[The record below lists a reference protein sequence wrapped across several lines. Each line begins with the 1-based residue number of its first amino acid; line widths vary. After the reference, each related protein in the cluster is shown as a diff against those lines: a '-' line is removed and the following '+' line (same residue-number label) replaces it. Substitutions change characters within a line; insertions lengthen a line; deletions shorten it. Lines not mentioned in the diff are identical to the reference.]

1 MLMGSGYGWSAE
13 ALSSSLVESL
23 RSVRLVLLDFDGV
36 LTDNRVIVSESG
48 EESVVCSRADGIG
61 IARLRELGIPC
72 CVVSSEENAV
82 VERRCEKLGVRCFRG
97 VKSKVDVAE
106 ALGIELGVSPGEMLF
121 VGNDVND
128 LDVLRFVGLGV
139 AVADAVPEVQQ
150 VAGMVL
156 ECRGG
161 LGAVREI
168 CDRIAAAVTSAD

>member
-1 MLMGSGYGWSAE
+1 MTSSHPKSAGT
-13 ALSSSLVESL
+13 LSPELQDLL

-61 IARLRELGIPC
+61 IARLRSLGIPC

-82 VERRCEKLGVRCFRG
+82 VKRRCEKLGVRCFSG
-97 VKSKVDVAE
+97 VNSKVEVAE
-106 ALGIELGVSPGEMLF
+106 VLGAELGVSSGEMLF

-128 LDVLRFVGLGV
+128 LEVLEFVGLGV
-139 AVADAVPEVQQ
+139 AVADAVPEVQK
-150 VAGMVL
+150 VAGLVL

-161 LGAVREI
+161 FGAVREL
-168 CDRIAAAVTSAD
+168 CDLIASALSRAG

>member
-1 MLMGSGYGWSAE
+1 M
-13 ALSSSLVESL
+13 SSPHDQSLGTISPELQDLL

-61 IARLRELGIPC
+61 IARLRSHGVPC

-97 VKSKVDVAE
+97 VKSKVEVA
-106 ALGIELGVSPGEMLF
+106 ATLGAELGVPPEEMLF

-128 LDVLRFVGLGV
+128 LDLLEFVGLGV
-139 AVADAVPEVQQ
+139 AVADAVPEVLQ
-150 VAGMVL
+150 VAGLVL
-156 ECRGG
+156 ESRGG
-161 LGAVREI
+161 FGAVREI
-168 CDRIAAAVTSAD
+168 CDLVAGAFTDRS

>member
-1 MLMGSGYGWSAE
+1 M
-13 ALSSSLVESL
+13 SSPHDQSLGTISPELQDLL

-61 IARLRELGIPC
+61 IARLRSHGVPC

-97 VKSKVDVAE
+97 VKSKVEVAA
-106 ALGIELGVSPGEMLF
+106 ALGAELGVPPEEMLF

-128 LDVLRFVGLGV
+128 LDLLKFVGLGV
-139 AVADAVPEVQQ
+139 AVADAVPEVLQ
-150 VAGMVL
+150 VAGLVL
-156 ECRGG
+156 ASQGG
-161 LGAVREI
+161 FGAVREI
-168 CDRIAAAVTSAD
+168 CDLVAGAFTDRS

>member
-1 MLMGSGYGWSAE
+1 MSSAHNRQVD
-13 ALSSSLVESL
+13 ALPQSLAESL

-36 LTDNRVIVSESG
+36 LTDNRVIVSELG

-61 IARLRELGIPC
+61 IARLRSLGIPC
-72 CVVSSEENAV
+72 CVVSSEENVV

-106 ALGIELGVSPGEMLF
+106 ALGAELGVSPGEMLF

-150 VAGMVL
+150 VAGIVL
-156 ECRGG
+156 DRRGG
-161 LGAVREI
+161 FGAVREI
-168 CDRIAAAVTSAD
+168 CDRIAAAKTTAH

>member
-1 MLMGSGYGWSAE
+1 MSPE
-13 ALSSSLVESL
+13 HNSSTDAISPSLLESL

-61 IARLRELGIPC
+61 IARLRSLGIPC

-97 VKSKVDVAE
+97 VKSKVGVAE
-106 ALGIELGVSPGEMLF
+106 ALGVELGVSPGEMLF

-156 ECRGG
+156 DRRGG
-161 LGAVREI
+161 FGAVREI
-168 CDRIAAAVTSAD
+168 CDRIAAAKTTAH

>member
-1 MLMGSGYGWSAE
+1 MVSAHNWSGEQLAPG
-13 ALSSSLVESL
+13 LLDLL

-61 IARLRELGIPC
+61 IARLRSLGIPC

-106 ALGIELGVSPGEMLF
+106 ALGAELGVSPGEMLF

-128 LDVLRFVGLGV
+128 LEILNFVGVGV
-139 AVADAVPEVQQ
+139 AVADAVPEVQEV
-150 VAGMVL
+150 VALVL
-156 ECRGG
+156 ERQGG
-161 LGAVREI
+161 SGAVREI
-168 CDRIAAAVTSAD
+168 CDLISISRL

>member
-1 MLMGSGYGWSAE
+1 MSSAHNRQVD
-13 ALSSSLVESL
+13 ALPRSLAESL

-61 IARLRELGIPC
+61 IARLRSLGIPC
-72 CVVSSEENAV
+72 CVVSSEENVV

-106 ALGIELGVSPGEMLF
+106 ALGAELGVSPGEMLF

-150 VAGMVL
+150 VAGVVL

-161 LGAVREI
+161 SGAVREI
-168 CDRIAAAVTSAD
+168 CDRIAAAVTAVD

>member
-1 MLMGSGYGWSAE
+1 M
-13 ALSSSLVESL
+13 

-61 IARLRELGIPC
+61 IARLRSHGVPC

-97 VKSKVDVAE
+97 VKSKVEVA
-106 ALGIELGVSPGEMLF
+106 AVLGAELGVPPEEMLF

-128 LDVLRFVGLGV
+128 LDLLEFVGLGV
-139 AVADAVPEVQQ
+139 AVADAVPEVLQ
-150 VAGMVL
+150 VAGLVL
-156 ECRGG
+156 ESRGG
-161 LGAVREI
+161 FGAVREI
-168 CDRIAAAVTSAD
+168 CDLVAGAFTDRS

>member
-1 MLMGSGYGWSAE
+1 M
-13 ALSSSLVESL
+13 SSSYSQLLGTISRELQAVL

-61 IARLRELGIPC
+61 IARLRSLGIPC

-97 VKSKVDVAE
+97 VKSKVEVAA
-106 ALGIELGVSPGEMLF
+106 ALGAELGVPPGEMLF

-128 LDVLRFVGLGV
+128 LDLLEFVGIGV
-139 AVADAVPEVQQ
+139 AVADAVPEVLQA
-150 VAGMVL
+150 AGLVL
-156 ECRGG
+156 ESRGG
-161 LGAVREI
+161 FGAVREI
-168 CDRIAAAVTSAD
+168 CDLVSVSKL

>member
-1 MLMGSGYGWSAE
+1 MRDEHNLSAD
-13 ALSSSLVESL
+13 ALSPGLVDSL

-61 IARLRELGIPC
+61 IARLRSLGIPC

-97 VKSKVDVAE
+97 VKSKVEVAE
-106 ALGIELGVSPGEMLF
+106 ALGVELGVSPGEMLF

-139 AVADAVPEVQQ
+139 AVADAAPEVQQ
-150 VAGMVL
+150 VVSLLL
-156 ECRGG
+156 ERRGG
-161 LGAVREI
+161 FGAVREI
-168 CDRIAAAVTSAD
+168 CDMVARAQQ

>member
-1 MLMGSGYGWSAE
+1 M
-13 ALSSSLVESL
+13 SSPHDQSLGTISPELQDLL

-61 IARLRELGIPC
+61 IARLRSHGVPC

-97 VKSKVDVAE
+97 VKSKVEVA
-106 ALGIELGVSPGEMLF
+106 AVLGAELGVPPEEMLF

-128 LDVLRFVGLGV
+128 LDLLEFVGLGV
-139 AVADAVPEVQQ
+139 AVADAVPEVLQ
-150 VAGMVL
+150 VAGLVL
-156 ECRGG
+156 ESRGG
-161 LGAVREI
+161 FGAVREI
-168 CDRIAAAVTSAD
+168 CDLVAGAFTDRS

>member
-1 MLMGSGYGWSAE
+1 MSFPHNQ
-13 ALSSSLVESL
+13 SLGTISPKLQDLL

-61 IARLRELGIPC
+61 IARLRSHGIPC

-97 VKSKVDVAE
+97 VKSKVEVA
-106 ALGIELGVSPGEMLF
+106 ATLGAELGVLPEEMLF

-128 LDVLRFVGLGV
+128 LDLLEFVGLGV
-139 AVADAVPEVQQ
+139 AVADAVPEVLQ
-150 VAGMVL
+150 VAGLVL
-156 ECRGG
+156 ESRGG
-161 LGAVREI
+161 FGAVREI
-168 CDRIAAAVTSAD
+168 CDLVSVSKL

>member
-1 MLMGSGYGWSAE
+1 M
-13 ALSSSLVESL
+13 SSPHNQSLGTISPELQDLL

-61 IARLRELGIPC
+61 IARLRSHGVPC

-97 VKSKVDVAE
+97 VKSKVEVA
-106 ALGIELGVSPGEMLF
+106 AVLGAELGVPPEEMLF

-128 LDVLRFVGLGV
+128 LDLLEFVGLGV
-139 AVADAVPEVQQ
+139 AVADAVPEVLQ
-150 VAGMVL
+150 VAGLVL
-156 ECRGG
+156 ESRGG
-161 LGAVREI
+161 FGAVREI
-168 CDRIAAAVTSAD
+168 CDLLVSTRP